1 MATDTAP
8 GRPDPSTQSPPR
20 RPGVRET
27 MRTLAGFQK
36 SNRGAPAY
44 SRFVNR
50 PVGRVFAALAYRY
63 GLSPNGVTAVSACT
77 TLTGLAVLFLVPVS
91 VWTGLAVGLLLAAGY
106 AIDSADGQVARLTGR
121 GSIAGEWLDHSVD
134 CVKSTLVHL
143 SVLVALYRFT
153 DVPDVWLLVP
163 IAFAV
168 VDSTLFFA
176 YIVTDLFHRTR
187 GAAKA
192 KPSAHASVLRSL
204 LTAPTDYG
212 VLCIVFLT
220 WGATWVFLGL
230 YAVLLAGCAGY
241 LVLGM
246 PKWFGQLRALD
257 AAPVD
262 GAQ

>member
-1 MATDTAP
+1 MASQTAP
-8 GRPDPSTQSPPR
+8 GVPSGATGAPGA
-20 RPGVRET
+20 RPGVRDT
-27 MRTLAGFQK
+27 IRVLAGFQK

-50 PVGRVFAALAYRY
+50 PVGRIFAALAYRY
-63 GLSPNGVTAVSACT
+63 GVSPNGVTAVSACT
-77 TLTGLAVLFLVPVS
+77 TLLGLAILVLVPVS
-91 VWTGLAVGLLLAAGY
+91 IPTGIVVGLLLAAGY

-134 CVKSTLVHL
+134 AVKATLVHAG
-143 SVLVALYRFT
+143 VAVAFYRFT
-153 DVPDVWLLVP
+153 DLPHAWLLVP
-163 IAFAV
+163 LAFMV

-192 KPSAHASVLRSL
+192 KPTAHASVLRSL

-220 WGATWVFLGL
+220 WGITSVFLGL
-230 YAVLLAGCAGY
+230 YVVLFLGCAGY

-246 PKWFGQLRALD
+246 PKWLRQVRALD
-257 AAPVD
+257 AAPVES
-262 GAQ
+262 